1 MTGVQP
7 RTTGF
12 PSIPKTLVAG
22 IADRFPGNYVA
33 TRFPGP
39 SDPDGDVQTI
49 AGGGHGVIRIVT
61 IGGSRDRFDAHQRV
75 AIDVIAANEGL
86 AEDLAESICTW
97 LLDSRPIR
105 GGGLMLD
112 EATVEVAPHEAPY
125 ADPSISQFSATY
137 VVSTRRL
144 EAR

>member
-12 PSIPKTLVAG
+12 PSVPKALVAG

-39 SDPDGDVQTI
+39 GDADGDVQQI
-49 AGGGHGVIRIVT
+49 AAAGHGVVRVT
-61 IGGSRDRFDAHQRV
+61 TLGGSRDRVTATQRV

-86 AEDLAESICTW
+86 AEDLAEAICTW
-97 LLDSRPIR
+97 LLDTRPIR

-112 EATVEVAPHEAPY
+112 GATVEVAPHEAPY
-125 ADPSISQFSATY
+125 ADPSIAQFSASY